1 MASIIS
7 AGTTSG
13 TSLNLSGDTSGVL
26 QLASNGSTTAVTID
40 TSQRVGIGTSSPSS
54 FASNA
59 NNLVIGGG
67 TGDEGLTIYSGN
79 SSGDSGDI
87 YFADGTTGNDPFAG
101 FLIYQHDTD
110 AMRFGTAATERMRID
125 SGGNLLIGTTS
136 IGNTTSG
143 SNVRFG
149 QAGNGAMASIF
160 QSGVA
165 NNGTVDID
173 VGGGGGGNMC
183 ILEASN
189 SNASNANVATRKIFA
204 VMGRATTFV
213 FTEIGTQNGT
223 SGGFGFSMS
232 CPSAG
237 RLRLTN
243 TAGSNGDVVLALFGT
258 AAY

>member
-1 MASIIS
+1 MASTIA

-13 TSLNLSGDTSGVL
+13 TAIAIAGDTSGVL
-26 QLASNGSTTAVTID
+26 QLQTNGTTAAVTID
-40 TSQRVGIGTSSPSS
+40 TSQNVGIGTTSPSS
-54 FASNA
+54 YFSGGT
-59 NNLVIGGG
+59 NLVVGNA
-67 TGDEGLTIYSGN
+67 SGN
-79 SSGDSGDI
+79 TGMTISSGSSSLGRI
-87 YFADGTTGNDPFAG
+87 LFADGTSGAEAYQGWVYYTHTDNAMTFA
-101 FLIYQHDTD
+101 TS
-110 AMRFGTAATERMRID
+110 ASERMRID
-125 SGGNLLIGTTS
+125 SGGNLLIGTSS

-173 VGGGGGGNMC
+173 VGGGGAGSMC

-189 SNASNANVATRKIFA
+189 SNASNASVATRKIFA

-232 CPSAG
+232 CPSNG

-243 TAGSNGDVVLALFGT
+243 TAGSNGDVVLTLFGT

>member
-40 TSQRVGIGTSSPSS
+40 TSQNVGIGTTSPNSYFS
-54 FASNA
+54 GGK
-59 NNLVIGGG
+59 NLVVGNASGD
-67 TGDEGLTIYSGN
+67 TGMTI
-79 SSGDSGDI
+79 SSGSSSLGRI
-87 YFADGTTGNDPFAG
+87 LFADGTSGAEAYQGWVYYTHTDNAMTFATSG
-101 FLIYQHDTD
+101 S
-110 AMRFGTAATERMRID
+110 ERMRIT
-125 SGGNLLIGTTS
+125 SGGDLCIGTTS

-149 QAGNGAMASIF
+149 QGGNGAMASVF
-160 QSGVA
+160 QAAVA

-173 VGGGGGGNMC
+173 VGGGGAGSMC

-189 SNASNANVATRKIFA
+189 SNAGNATVATRKIFA
-204 VMGRATTFV
+204 VMGRGTTFV

-232 CPSAG
+232 CPVGG

-243 TAGSNGDVVLALFGT
+243 TAGSNGDVVLTLFGT

>member
-26 QLASNGSTTAVTID
+26 QLASNGSTTAVTI
-40 TSQRVGIGTSSPSS
+40 TTGQNVGIGVTATTQKLWVESGRVGLTNAYKLGWHSNPS
-54 FASNA
+54 ASDL
-59 NNLVIGGG
+59 NNYITGDDSTNYVAIG
-67 TGDEGLTIYSGN
+67 TG
-79 SSGDSGDI
+79 
-87 YFADGTTGNDPFAG
+87 AV
-101 FLIYQHDTD
+101 
-110 AMRFGTAATERMRID
+110 ERMRIT
-125 SGGNLLIGTTS
+125 SGGDLCIGTTS
-136 IGNTTSG
+136 MGNTTSG

-149 QAGNGAMASIF
+149 QGGNGAMASVF
-160 QSGVA
+160 QAAVA

-173 VGGGGGGNMC
+173 VGGGGAGSMC

-189 SNASNANVATRKIFA
+189 SNASNATVATRKIFA
-204 VMGRATTFV
+204 VMGRGTTFV

-232 CPSAG
+232 CPVIG

-243 TAGSNGDVVLALFGT
+243 TAGSNGDVVLTLFGT

>member
-1 MASIIS
+1 MASVIS
-7 AGTTSG
+7 AGTTSN

-26 QLASNGSTTAVTID
+26 QLASNGSTTAVTIN
-40 TSQRVGIGTSSPSS
+40 TSQQVGIGTASP
-54 FASNA
+54 AYK
-59 NNLVIGGG
+59 LDV
-67 TGDEGLTIYSGN
+67 TGSG
-79 SSGDSGDI
+79 STTCQI
-87 YFADGTTGNDPFAG
+87 ERTDGTYVLALKGSGTSSVGALGMATNDMVMLTNSA
-101 FLIYQHDTD
+101 
-110 AMRFGTAATERMRID
+110 ERMRLT
-125 SGGNLLIGTTS
+125 SGGDLCIGTTS

-149 QAGNGAMASIF
+149 KDGIGAMASVF
-160 QSGVA
+160 QAAVA

-173 VGGGGGGNMC
+173 VGGGGAGSMC

-189 SNASNANVATRKIFA
+189 SNAGNATVATRKIFA
-204 VMGRATTFV
+204 VMGRGTTFT

-232 CPSAG
+232 CPSNG

-243 TAGSNGDVVLALFGT
+243 TAGSNGDVVLTLFGT